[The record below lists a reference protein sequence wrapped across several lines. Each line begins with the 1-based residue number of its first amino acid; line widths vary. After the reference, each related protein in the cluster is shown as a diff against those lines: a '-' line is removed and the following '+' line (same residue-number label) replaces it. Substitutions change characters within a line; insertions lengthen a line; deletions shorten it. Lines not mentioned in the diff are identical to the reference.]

1 MALFPCDVC
10 GKRYAGK
17 SNKAYIGWTRGGYS
31 DRKVLNLDAFHID
44 VLRGSAETQANLLEK
59 DDVVVNPDLGV
70 SKVCQLC
77 TVDPT
82 TTTWW
87 VHLYDRSLG
96 KMVYVTDACDRC
108 TPAYAQGVLA
118 SP

>member
-31 DRKVLNLDAFHID
+31 DRKVLNVCSFHAD
-44 VLRGSAETQANLLEK
+44 VLHEQATRTAELLER
-59 DDVVVNPDLGV
+59 DDVMVNPDLVV
-70 SKVCQLC
+70 SKICTLC
-77 TVDPT
+77 KVDGT

-96 KMVYVTDACDRC
+96 KLVFVTDACDRC
-108 TPAYAQGVLA
+108 RPPYAQDA
-118 SP
+118 PSAA